1 MRRKCRCLVAQ
12 RSNAIWVF
20 LVRFEDSSL
29 VSADACGE
37 QREGVAEGRQPEELG
52 LAGAGPTQPGS
63 SRPLW
68 PPGWSRETDGSSDGE
83 REKLASTILG
93 RDRKLSG

>member
-1 MRRKCRCLVAQ
+1 MRRKRRCLVAQ

-29 VSADACGE
+29 ISAAVDPE
-37 QREGVAEGRQPEELG
+37 RQM
-52 LAGAGPTQPGS
+52 
-63 SRPLW
+63 
-68 PPGWSRETDGSSDGE
+68 DHGSSDGE

-93 RDRKLSG
+93 RD